1 MTLLYFYLQVPLLG
15 TYSHFL
21 KTNKNK
27 TGHELMSRLQRR
39 IDHSRE
45 EEVRPHVPR
54 VEGPLS
60 EGGRA
65 CRRG

>member
-1 MTLLYFYLQVPLLG
+1 
-15 TYSHFL
+15 
-21 KTNKNK
+21 
-27 TGHELMSRLQRR
+27 MSRLQRR